1 MIDKATI
8 NEIIDFLELRDK
20 KYMIY
25 MGGSLCVRG
34 LRENTNDLDLC
45 VEPDV
50 FWKMVEK
57 YNANTYASMKDLKF
71 DLTDP
76 KLGFNVEVF
85 KREKF
90 DTEYSIVDGL
100 ACQTIKEIIK
110 MKTILNRDKD
120 RRDILMILDSGVPIE

>member
-1 MIDKATI
+1 MINKQGITDM
-8 NEIIDFLELRDK
+8 IDFLELRDK

-34 LRENTNDLDLC
+34 LRESTNDLDLC

-57 YNANTYASMKDLKF
+57 YNANIYVSSKDLKF
-71 DLTDP
+71 DLSDP
-76 KLGFNVEVF
+76 KLNFNVEVF
-85 KREKF
+85 KRENF
-90 DTEYSIVDGL
+90 DMEYTVVDGL

-110 MKTILNRDKD
+110 MKTIFNRDKD